1 MTNRITW
8 RHFDMVRA
16 MERAGSRHLSVT
28 ELAEAACLAPGSVVT
43 YISHLRRQYGY
54 TVIDGTPTRGYRLDE
69 WPGREVPRD
78 GRRQGVRRE
87 MFQAARQRPA
97 FDTSEGVVVTP
108 AGKAL
113 GL

>member
-1 MTNRITW
+1 MTNRLTW
-8 RHFDMVRA
+8 RHFEMVRA
-16 MERAGSRHLSVT
+16 MERANARHLSVA
-28 ELAEAACLAPGSVVT
+28 ELAEAACLAPGSVVA
-43 YISHLRRQYGY
+43 YISYLRREFGY

-78 GRRQGVRRE
+78 GRRQGMRRE
-87 MFQAARQRPA
+87 IQQRRKRPA
-97 FDTSEGVVVTP
+97 FDSSEGVVVTA

>member
-1 MTNRITW
+1 MTNRLTW
-8 RHFDMVRA
+8 RHFEMVRA
-16 MERAGSRHLSVT
+16 MERAGSRHLSVA
-28 ELAEAACLAPGSVVT
+28 ELADAACLAPGSVVA
-43 YISHLRRQYGY
+43 YISYLRREFGY
-54 TVIDGTPTRGYRLDE
+54 TVIDGTPSRGYRLDE

-87 MFQAARQRPA
+87 IPQERTPRPA
-97 FDTSEGVVVTP
+97 FDASEGVVVTA